1 MYAPFVISS
10 IVEDNP
16 VGDKIDAHNVVLLE
30 QLLNMNL
37 QLSSYGTAVMS
48 IAVVFIGTVPEN
60 VIHQEEVTYAAD
72 KKELY
77 LQVRLPYTVLLQ
89 ATESEVLS
97 LMAKKYLQ
105 TLGDL
110 ATTAPAMDFAWERLV
125 LDVQSLF
132 AAAGLMV

>member
-37 QLSSYGTAVMS
+37 QLSSYGTAIMS

-60 VIHQEEVTYAAD
+60 VIHEEEVTYAAD

-77 LQVRLPYTVLLQ
+77 LQVRLPYTALLP
-89 ATESEVLS
+89 ATEPEVLG

-110 ATTAPAMDFAWERLV
+110 AIKESVIDFAWERLV

-132 AAAGLMV
+132 AAAGLI

>member
-37 QLSSYGTAVMS
+37 QLSSYGTALMS

-60 VIHQEEVTYAAD
+60 VIHQEEVTYAAG

-77 LQVRLPYTVLLQ
+77 LQVRLPYTALLQ
-89 ATESEVLS
+89 ATEPEVLS

-110 ATTAPAMDFAWERLV
+110 AIKESAIDFAWERLV
-125 LDVQSLF
+125 LDVQRLF
-132 AAAGLMV
+132 AAAGLIA